1 MPSLMA
7 WLSHR
12 RYQGV
17 DWRDVSNWGC
27 NGDVG
32 PTGTNHNDGHTL
44 DPYEAMF
51 VKFKGFMLEG
61 DSNSISAGRSHPSA
75 VQAAKY
81 QLWQDQQL
89 MEDDWDKNISGEC
102 ASVKLYLGRAYR
114 RTLLSA
120 TLESPIC
127 TAADDAVIR
136 ARPAAQVTR
145 EAGHTVC

>member
-1 MPSLMA
+1 MSQFQQQLPATTVDDLFEA
-7 WLSHR
+7 IIDDLSHR

-17 DWRDVSNWGC
+17 DWRDVRNWGC
-27 NGDVG
+27 NGDMG
-32 PTGTNHNDGHTL
+32 PTGINHNDGHTL

-61 DSNSISAGRSHPSA
+61 DSNSISAGRPHPSA

-102 ASVKLYLGRAYR
+102 VALLGACMQ
-114 RTLLSA
+114 THTPVCSA
-120 TLESPIC
+120 
-127 TAADDAVIR
+127 R
-136 ARPAAQVTR
+136 VTNVPCCR
-145 EAGHTVC
+145 